1 MVRRIESGARTLPTR
16 LGWAVLCLGVAACLA
31 ILDPLRLPPLRSD
44 LVIKPSWAALQP
56 NDSVQLEA
64 ATVEAGGDTVPLGPV
79 DWSAR
84 SGAVTVDPAGRAT
97 ARRVGVDTV
106 IASLGELG
114 GYAIV
119 VVAPP
124 VLVGAGDIAVCGSS
138 NDEATAA
145 ILDTIPGVVFTA
157 GDNAYQDGTPQEY
170 ARCYAPSWGR
180 HRARTRPTWSFAAS
194 GTRTP
199 RPRPSKTSCTG

>member
-1 MVRRIESGARTLPTR
+1 MVRPNKSGARTFPTL
-16 LGWAVLCLGVAACLA
+16 LGWVVLCLGIAACLA
-31 ILDPLRLPPLRSD
+31 ILEPPRPPLLRSD
-44 LVIKPSWAALQP
+44 LVIEPFWVVLQP

-79 DWSAR
+79 AWSATT
-84 SGAVTVDPAGRAT
+84 GAVTVDAAGRAT
-97 ARRVGVDTV
+97 ALRAGVDTV

-124 VLVGAGDIAVCGSS
+124 VLVGAGDIAVCASS

-145 ILDTIPGVVFTA
+145 LLDTVPGLGFTA
-157 GDNAYQDGTPQEY
+157 GDNPLQDGTPPE
-170 ARCYAPSWGR
+170 AVGLGWGR
-180 HRARTRPTWSFAAS
+180 SVWHNRRS
-194 GTRTP
+194 
-199 RPRPSKTSCTG
+199 